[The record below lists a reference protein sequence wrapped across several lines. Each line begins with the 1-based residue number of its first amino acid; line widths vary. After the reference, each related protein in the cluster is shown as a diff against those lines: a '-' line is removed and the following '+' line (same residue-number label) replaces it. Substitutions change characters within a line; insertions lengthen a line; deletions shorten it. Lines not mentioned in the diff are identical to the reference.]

1 MSKKMLIDA
10 AHAEETRVVVVD
22 GTRVE
27 EFDFES
33 QTRKQ
38 LRGNIYLAKVTR
50 VEPSLQAA
58 FIEYGGNRHGFLAF
72 NEIHPDYYQIPVA
85 DREALMR
92 DDSGD
97 DDDDTPISRRA
108 SGGDDEDDGNGGHAV
123 DDDDDDVEE
132 ELARRK
138 RRLMRK
144 YKIQEVIRRR
154 QIMLVQV
161 VKEERGN
168 KGAALTTYLS
178 LAGRY
183 GVLMPNTARGGG
195 ISRKIT
201 AVSDRRRLK
210 SVVNSLDVPQGM
222 GLIVR
227 TAGAKRTKAEVKR
240 DYEYLLR
247 LWENIRD
254 NTLHSVAPAL
264 IYEEED
270 LVKRAIRDM
279 YDKDL
284 EGIWVEGD
292 AGYKEA
298 RDFMRMLM
306 PSQAKKVFNYRDP
319 TPLFVKH
326 KIEDH
331 LAQIYSPVVPLRSGG
346 YLVINQTEALVA
358 IDVNS
363 GKATRERN
371 IEATALKTNMEAA
384 EEAARQLRLRD
395 LAGLI
400 VIDFIDM
407 DEGKNNRAVEK
418 VLKDALKDDRARIQ
432 MGKISGFGLMEI
444 SRQRRRTG
452 VLEGT
457 THVCEHCEGTGRVR
471 SVESSALAAL
481 RAVEAD
487 ALKGSGA
494 VILKVSRAVGLY
506 ILNEKRVYLQRLQ
519 QTHGLHVTVM
529 VDDSLHAGDQEIERT
544 ELGDRIAVA
553 PAPYV
558 EEDDDFDP
566 SAFED
571 EDEDEEILDDED
583 EEDVEREDTDDDD
596 AGARKQAREEDR
608 GDRKGRRGRRDRGR
622 GRGRREERETEG
634 EAPAEAES
642 DEDEVEGDADADDRA
657 EFGDDDD
664 GARRRRR
671 RGRRGG
677 RRGGREDGD
686 RPTDAFVWIRPRVPF
701 GENVFTWHDPAA
713 LVGGNSE
720 PRRPA
725 PEARAEREESVERPE
740 RAERPERPEREERPA
755 RERGRRGRDR
765 GRRRDEPVVAE
776 ATAAVEAVS
785 PAEPAEPFEAPIL
798 APPVILAPPADVW
811 VELPEAE
818 EAPKKPKRVRSRG
831 KKAVAEETAEAAPEV
846 AAVEAVAE
854 AVTESVAVV
863 PPEPV
868 VEAVQEPVAT
878 IAPELAPAPEPVA
891 EEVPTAPAEP
901 DPNEITTP
909 PEKPRKGWW
918 RR

>member
-97 DDDDTPISRRA
+97 DEDDTPISRRA
-108 SGGDDEDDGNGGHAV
+108 SGGDDEDDNGADHAI
-123 DDDDDDVEE
+123 DDDEDDVEE

-201 AVSDRRRLK
+201 AVTDRKRLK
-210 SVVNSLDVPQGM
+210 SVVQSLDVPQGM

-284 EGIWVEGD
+284 DGIWVEGD

-319 TPLFVKH
+319 TPLFVKNR
-326 KIEDH
+326 IEDH

-371 IEATALKTNMEAA
+371 IEATALKTNVEAA

-407 DEGKNNRAVEK
+407 DEAKNNRTVEK

-481 RAVEAD
+481 RAVEVE
-487 ALKGSGA
+487 ALKGSGS
-494 VILKVSRAVGLY
+494 VILKVSRSVGLY
-506 ILNEKRVYLQRLQ
+506 ILNEKRAYLQRLLT
-519 QTHGLHVTVM
+519 THGLHVTVM

-544 ELGDRIAVA
+544 ELGERIAVA

-558 EEDDDFDP
+558 EDDDFD
-566 SAFED
+566 AAVFEDEEEDDEIIDD
-571 EDEDEEILDDED
+571 EDEDDL
-583 EEDVEREDTDDDD
+583 EREDTDDDD
-596 AGARKQAREEDR
+596 ASARKQARDDDR

-622 GRGRREERETEG
+622 GRGRRDERETEAETDAEG
-634 EAPAEAES
+634 E
-642 DEDEVEGDADADDRA
+642 EDEIEGDADDRA

-713 LVGGNSE
+713 LVGGGGE

-725 PEARAEREESVERPE
+725 PEARADREESVERPE
-740 RAERPERPEREERPA
+740 RAERPEREERSG

-765 GRRRDEPVVAE
+765 SRRNRDETIQAE
-776 ATAAVEAVS
+776 AVAPVEVVTEA
-785 PAEPAEPFEAPIL
+785 AEPAEPFEAPVL
-798 APPVILAPPADVW
+798 APPVIAGPPADVW
-811 VELPEAE
+811 VELPEPE
-818 EAPKKPKRVRSRG
+818 EAPKKPKRARARS
-831 KKAVAEETAEAAPEV
+831 KKAVAEAAPE
-846 AAVEAVAE
+846 AVEAVAE
-854 AVTESVAVV
+854 VVTETVAVV

-868 VEAVQEPVAT
+868 VEA
-878 IAPELAPAPEPVA
+878 APEPAPAPEPVA
-891 EEVPTAPAEP
+891 EAEPAAPVEP

>member
-22 GTRVE
+22 GNRVE

-97 DDDDTPISRRA
+97 DEDDTPISRRA
-108 SGGDDEDDGNGGHAV
+108 SGGDDEDDGNGRDHAI
-123 DDDDDDVEE
+123 DDDEDDVEE

-201 AVSDRRRLK
+201 AVTDRKRLK
-210 SVVNSLDVPQGM
+210 SVVQSLDVPQGM

-284 EGIWVEGD
+284 DGIWVEGD

-319 TPLFVKH
+319 TPLFVKN

-371 IEATALKTNMEAA
+371 IEATALKTNVEAA

-407 DEGKNNRAVEK
+407 DEGKNNRTVEK

-481 RAVEAD
+481 RAVEAE
-487 ALKGSGA
+487 ALKGSGS
-494 VILKVSRAVGLY
+494 VILKVSRSVGLY
-506 ILNEKRVYLQRLQ
+506 ILNEKRAYLQRLVE
-519 QTHGLHVTVM
+519 THGLHVTVV

-544 ELGDRIAVA
+544 ELGERIAVA
-553 PAPYV
+553 PPPYV
-558 EEDDDFDP
+558 EEDDGFDAD
-566 SAFED
+566 AFADEEEDDEIIDD
-571 EDEDEEILDDED
+571 EDEDDL
-583 EEDVEREDTDDDD
+583 EREDTDDDD
-596 AGARKQAREEDR
+596 ASARKQARDDER

-622 GRGRREERETEG
+622 GRGRREERDADAEI
-634 EAPAEAES
+634 EAE
-642 DEDEVEGDADADDRA
+642 DDDAEGDADDRA
-657 EFGDDDD
+657 EFGGDDDD
-664 GARRRRR
+664 DRRRRRR

-686 RPTDAFVWIRPRVPF
+686 RPADAFVWIRPRVPF
-701 GENVFTWHDPAA
+701 GENVFTWHDPAV

-725 PEARAEREESVERPE
+725 LEARADAVETVE
-740 RAERPERPEREERPA
+740 RAERPERPDREEREGGR

-765 GRRRDEPVVAE
+765 GRRGERAEAAEVVAE
-776 ATAAVEAVS
+776 AVTDNVAVL
-785 PAEPAEPFEAPIL
+785 PAEPAEPYEAPIL
-798 APPVILAPPADVW
+798 APPVIAGPPADVW

-818 EAPKKPKRVRSRG
+818 EAPKKPKRTRSRS
-831 KKAVAEETAEAAPEV
+831 KKAAEPAPE
-846 AAVEAVAE
+846 AVEAVAE

-863 PPEPV
+863 PAEPETAPEPAPQPVVEAAPEPV
-868 VEAVQEPVAT
+868 V
-878 IAPELAPAPEPVA
+878 APEPEPVA
-891 EEVPTAPAEP
+891 EVAPAAPAEP

-909 PEKPRKGWW
+909 PEKPRRGWW

>member
-33 QTRKQ
+33 KTRKQ

-92 DDSGD
+92 DDSH
-97 DDDDTPISRRA
+97 
-108 SGGDDEDDGNGGHAV
+108 DDEDDHHHGRDGQNEGDAV
-123 DDDDDDVEE
+123 DDEDDAVEE

-144 YKIQEVIRRR
+144 YKIQDVIRRR

-201 AVSDRRRLK
+201 TITDRKRLK
-210 SVVNSLDVPQGM
+210 SVVQGLDVPQGM
-222 GLIVR
+222 GLIIR
-227 TAGAKRTKAEVKR
+227 TAGAKRTKAEIKR

-254 NTLHSVAPAL
+254 NTLHSIAPAL

-279 YDKDL
+279 YDKEL
-284 EGIWVEGD
+284 EGIWVEGE

-306 PSQAKKVFNYRDP
+306 PSQAKKVFPYREP
-319 TPLFVKH
+319 APLFVKH
-326 KIEDH
+326 RIEDH
-331 LAQIYSPVVPLRSGG
+331 LAQIYSPTVPLRSGG

-371 IEATALKTNMEAA
+371 IEATALRTNLEAA

-418 VLKDALKDDRARIQ
+418 VLKDSLKDDRARIQ

-457 THVCEHCEGTGRVR
+457 THVCEHCDGTGRVR

-481 RAVEAD
+481 RAVEVE
-487 ALKGSGA
+487 ALKGGGA
-494 VILKVSRAVGLY
+494 VTLKVSRPVGIY
-506 ILNEKRVYLQRLQ
+506 ILNEKRAYLLRLQ
-519 QTHGLHVTVM
+519 QTHALFVTVL
-529 VDDSLHAGDQEIERT
+529 VDDALHQAEHDIDRT
-544 ELGDRIAVA
+544 ELGER
-553 PAPYV
+553 PAPQIFAPIEPDPVY
-558 EEDDDFDP
+558 DDEAFDD
-566 SAFED
+566 E
-571 EDEDEEILDDED
+571 EDEDEEEIEADEEASEDESPESRPARPARAEPAEDDANGRRGRKRRRRGGRRDEADEAPVEAAGAED
-583 EEDVEREDTDDDD
+583 EED
-596 AGARKQAREEDR
+596 
-608 GDRKGRRGRRDRGR
+608 
-622 GRGRREERETEG
+622 
-634 EAPAEAES
+634 
-642 DEDEVEGDADADDRA
+642 ADGVDRA
-657 EFGDDDD
+657 EGDIEGEDEESR
-664 GARRRRR
+664 RRRRR

-686 RPTDAFVWIRPRVPF
+686 RPADAFAWTRPRVPF
-701 GENVFTWHDPAA
+701 GDNAFVWHDPEA
-713 LVGGNSE
+713 LEGGRNG
-720 PRRPA
+720 
-725 PEARAEREESVERPE
+725 ERRPE
-740 RAERPERPEREERPA
+740 RAERPERVEGAETIAAPVAERPERPERA
-755 RERGRRGRDR
+755 ERSERGGRRGRGR
-765 GRRRDEPVVAE
+765 GERAERAEQVAE
-776 ATAAVEAVS
+776 ASGVERA
-785 PAEPAEPFEAPIL
+785 PAQRVDVAELEL
-798 APPVILAPPADVW
+798 APLAPAVIEGPPADVW
-811 VELPEAE
+811 VELPPQED
-818 EAPKKPKRVRSRG
+818 APKKARRPRSRG
-831 KKAVAEETAEAAPEV
+831 RKASDEVVETIEVEAPAEV
-846 AAVEAVAE
+846 ADEAVAE
-854 AVTESVAVV
+854 TSVAEVV
-863 PPEPV
+863 APV
-868 VEAVQEPVAT
+868 IEDTPLVAADVEVA
-878 IAPELAPAPEPVA
+878 APTPAPASELVVPEPVA
-891 EEVPTAPAEP
+891 VEP
-901 DPNEITTP
+901 DPAEIMTP
-909 PEKPRKGWW
+909 PEKPKRGWW
-918 RR
+918 RRG

>member
-92 DDSGD
+92 DDSHD
-97 DDDDTPISRRA
+97 E
-108 SGGDDEDDGNGGHAV
+108 EDDHDHGRDEGDAV
-123 DDDDDDVEE
+123 DDEEDAVEE

-201 AVSDRRRLK
+201 TVTDRKRLK
-210 SVVNSLDVPQGM
+210 SVVQGLDVPQGM

-227 TAGAKRTKAEVKR
+227 TAGAKRTKAEIKR

-254 NTLHSVAPAL
+254 NTLHSIAPAL

-284 EGIWVEGD
+284 EGIWVEGE

-306 PSQAKKVFNYRDP
+306 PSQAKKVFPYREP
-319 TPLFVKH
+319 APLFVKH

-331 LAQIYSPVVPLRSGG
+331 LAQIYSPTVPLRSGG

-371 IEATALKTNMEAA
+371 IEATALKTNLEAA

-418 VLKDALKDDRARIQ
+418 VLKDSLKDDRARIQ

-457 THVCEHCEGTGRVR
+457 THVCEHCDGTGRVR

-481 RAVEAD
+481 RAVEVE
-487 ALKGSGA
+487 ALKGGGA
-494 VILKVSRAVGLY
+494 VTLKVSRPVGIY
-506 ILNEKRVYLQRLQ
+506 ILNEKRAYLLRLQ
-519 QTHGLHVTVM
+519 QTHALFITVL
-529 VDDSLHAGDQEIERT
+529 VDDALHQAEHDIDRT
-544 ELGDRIAVA
+544 ELGER
-553 PAPYV
+553 PAPQIFAPIEPDPVYDDEAFDD
-558 EEDDDFDP
+558 EED
-566 SAFED
+566 E
-571 EDEDEEILDDED
+571 EDEEILAD
-583 EEDVEREDTDDDD
+583 EEDESEAED
-596 AGARKQAREEDR
+596 APRAARPARAEPAEDEN
-608 GDRKGRRGRRDRGR
+608 GRRGRKRRRRG
-622 GRGRREERETEG
+622 GRRDERDETPV
-634 EAPAEAES
+634 EAAG
-642 DEDEVEGDADADDRA
+642 DEDEDDAEGVDRA
-657 EFGDDDD
+657 EGDIEGEDEESR
-664 GARRRRR
+664 RRRRR

-686 RPTDAFVWIRPRVPF
+686 RPADAFAWTRPRVPF
-701 GENVFTWHDPAA
+701 GENAFVWHDPEALDGRGGRPERGERPERPERVEAA
-713 LVGGNSE
+713 PVV
-720 PRRPA
+720 
-725 PEARAEREESVERPE
+725 ERVERPE
-740 RAERPERPEREERPA
+740 RAERGERG
-755 RERGRRGRDR
+755 GRRGRGR
-765 GRRRDEPVVAE
+765 GERGERAE
-776 ATAAVEAVS
+776 RTEAADAPRAERAAVPPRVDVTEL
-785 PAEPAEPFEAPIL
+785 EPAPL
-798 APPVILAPPADVW
+798 APAVIEGPPADVW
-811 VELPEAE
+811 VELPAQD
-818 EAPKKPKRVRSRG
+818 EAPKKARRPRSRG
-831 KKAVAEETAEAAPEV
+831 RKTADAETVEALSAEAPVEMVEDAPLVAADVEVEAPVAAPVPIVAE
-846 AAVEAVAE
+846 
-854 AVTESVAVV
+854 
-863 PPEPV
+863 PEPV
-868 VEAVQEPVAT
+868 PT
-878 IAPELAPAPEPVA
+878 PEPVA
-891 EEVPTAPAEP
+891 VATPEPAPAPAPVAAEP
-901 DPNEITTP
+901 DPAEILTP
-909 PEKPRKGWW
+909 PEKPKRGWW
-918 RR
+918 RRG

>member
-92 DDSGD
+92 DDSH
-97 DDDDTPISRRA
+97 
-108 SGGDDEDDGNGGHAV
+108 DDEDDHHHAREDDDGDAV
-123 DDDDDDVEE
+123 DDEEDAVEE

-201 AVSDRRRLK
+201 TITDRKRLK
-210 SVVNSLDVPQGM
+210 SVVQGLDVPQGM

-227 TAGAKRTKAEVKR
+227 TAGAKRTKAEIKR

-254 NTLHSVAPAL
+254 NTLHSIAPAL

-284 EGIWVEGD
+284 EGIWVEGE

-306 PSQAKKVFNYRDP
+306 PSQAKKVFPYREP
-319 TPLFVKH
+319 APLFVKH

-371 IEATALKTNMEAA
+371 IEATALKTNLEAA

-418 VLKDALKDDRARIQ
+418 VLKDSLKDDRARIQ

-457 THVCEHCEGTGRVR
+457 THVCEHCDGTGRVR

-481 RAVEAD
+481 RAVEVE
-487 ALKGSGA
+487 ALKGGGA
-494 VILKVSRAVGLY
+494 VTLKVSRPVGIY
-506 ILNEKRVYLQRLQ
+506 ILNEKRAYLLRLQ
-519 QTHGLHVTVM
+519 QTHALFVTVL
-529 VDDSLHAGDQEIERT
+529 VDDSLHQAEHDIDRT
-544 ELGDRIAVA
+544 ELGER
-553 PAPYV
+553 PAPQIFAPIEPEPVY
-558 EEDDDFDP
+558 DDEAFD
-566 SAFED
+566 D
-571 EDEDEEILDDED
+571 EED
-583 EEDVEREDTDDDD
+583 EEDEDIVAGDEDESEDDD
-596 AGARKQAREEDR
+596 APRVARPARIETSEDE
-608 GDRKGRRGRRDRGR
+608 GRRGRKRRRRG
-622 GRGRREERETEG
+622 GRRDDRD
-634 EAPAEAES
+634 EAPAEVEAAGED
-642 DEDEVEGDADADDRA
+642 DEDDAEGADRA
-657 EFGDDDD
+657 EGDIEGEDEESR
-664 GARRRRR
+664 RRRRR

-686 RPTDAFVWIRPRVPF
+686 RPADAFTWTRPRVPF
-701 GENVFTWHDPAA
+701 GETAFVWHDPEA
-713 LVGGNSE
+713 LDG
-720 PRRPA
+720 RRPA
-725 PEARAEREESVERPE
+725 NDRPERSERPE
-740 RAERPERPEREERPA
+740 RAEAPVAERAERPEHAERG
-755 RERGRRGRDR
+755 ERSGRRGRGR
-765 GRRRDEPVVAE
+765 GERSERIETSDAPRAEYSPAPRVDVAE
-776 ATAAVEAVS
+776 LEV
-785 PAEPAEPFEAPIL
+785 APL
-798 APPVILAPPADVW
+798 APAVIEGPPADVW
-811 VELPEAE
+811 VELPAQD
-818 EAPKKPKRVRSRG
+818 EAPKKARRPRSRG
-831 KKAVAEETAEAAPEV
+831 RKTADAEALAETAVEAPVAEAPSVEAPAVETVEETPLVAAEVEIPAPVAEPEPV
-846 AAVEAVAE
+846 AAVESAP
-854 AVTESVAVV
+854 VAV
-863 PPEPV
+863 
-868 VEAVQEPVAT
+868 
-878 IAPELAPAPEPVA
+878 
-891 EEVPTAPAEP
+891 EP
-901 DPNEITTP
+901 DPAEIVTP
-909 PEKPRKGWW
+909 PEKPKRGWW
-918 RR
+918 RRG